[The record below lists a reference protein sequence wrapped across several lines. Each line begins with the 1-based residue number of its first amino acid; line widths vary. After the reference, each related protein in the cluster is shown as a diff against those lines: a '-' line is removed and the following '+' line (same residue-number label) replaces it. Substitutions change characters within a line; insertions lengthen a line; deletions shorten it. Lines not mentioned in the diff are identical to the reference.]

1 MTTATQRPVSLRLGD
16 FQVESLG
23 VEWPD
28 YFQGYGLGP
37 RSKYNYCAYGIGNT
51 EEEALADCLEMVAQ
65 QGFDVDEATEQRI
78 RAEYGPAD
86 DSETALEALGVEEE
100 TDESPYFHVGIKWN
114 CQQEERLERIR
125 KLANVE
131 FLHYQDYCPQGPSP
145 RYSGLQEWGYTR
157 RIDPDCKA
165 VSYGDLK
172 PADCPETAV
181 SYLEALSTDPQEE
194 GEVYFYLPY
203 ASGSDYSGST
213 VEAANHK
220 EFLESYGEEEFVW
233 EAHGGHNTYAVVLGL
248 TGLLECADDT
258 FDAILDIIEG
268 LEDYPL
274 INDEALS
281 NLESDLADEAWDSWV
296 AAEFRRALEKKYDCA
311 EFEWPDD
318 SELRTFFEK
327 KAEEANEYWF
337 NEGYG
342 PDMYIR
348 VDEIVEGI
356 DLDDLADYM
365 VLFVV
370 TYVDAG
376 QETEEFTS
384 ESEAIE
390 RVESLRAAGFIG
402 ASYTAVSPRELGAK
416 QSAE

>member
-1 MTTATQRPVSLRLGD
+1 MKTATQRPVSLRVGE

-37 RSKYNYCAYGIGNT
+37 RSTFNYCAYGIGNT

-65 QGFDVDEATEQRI
+65 QGFDVDEATEERI

-100 TDESPYFHVGIKWN
+100 TDETPFFHVGIKWS
-114 CQQEERLERIR
+114 CQQEERFARIR
-125 KLANVE
+125 KLANLE
-131 FLHYQDYCPQGPSP
+131 LLRYEDYCPQGPSS

-157 RIDPDCKA
+157 RIDPDSKA

-172 PADCPETAV
+172 PADCPESAV
-181 SYLEALSTDPQEE
+181 KYLESLSTDAMEE
-194 GEVYFYLPY
+194 GELYFFLPY

-213 VEAANHK
+213 VEAANHR
-220 EFLESYGEEEFVW
+220 EFLESYGEEAFVW
-233 EAHGGHNTYAVVLGL
+233 EAHGGFNTYAVVLGL

-258 FDAILDIIEG
+258 FDAVVGIVEG
-268 LEDYPL
+268 LENYPL
-274 INDEALS
+274 IDDEALS
-281 NLESDLADEAWDSWV
+281 KLESDNANEAWESWV
-296 AAEFRRALEKKYDCA
+296 AGDFRRALEKKFDNA
-311 EFEWPDD
+311 EFDWPAD
-318 SELRTFFEK
+318 SDLRALFEK
-327 KAEEANEYWF
+327 KAEKANEYWF

-348 VDEIVEGI
+348 VDKVVEKVEW
-356 DLDDLADYM
+356 DDVAQYAIRYL
-365 VLFVV
+365 VS
-370 TYVDAG
+370 YVDVG
-376 QETEEFTS
+376 QQEEEYFN

-402 ASYTAVSPRELGAK
+402 ASYSVS
-416 QSAE
+416 